1 MEQQLHNNQ
10 QQVYDYVQPQMPQE
24 NAPYS
29 VVTLVMGIL
38 SLVTGC
44 FCAGL
49 VLGIIGVVYGSKG
62 KKEVSANP
70 RKYKGTGMLKAGHIL
85 SIIGLVLGAV
95 SFICVLISL
104 AAGVAYFEWVKDLC
118 GLDF

>member
-1 MEQQLHNNQ
+1 MEQNNNQ
-10 QQVYDYVQPQMPQE
+10 LPRTQE

-29 VVTLVMGIL
+29 IVTLVLGIL

-49 VLGIIGVVYGSKG
+49 VLGILGVVFGGKG
-62 KKEVSANP
+62 KKAVEANP
-70 RKYKGTGMLKAGHIL
+70 EKYKGTGMLTAGHIL

-95 SFICVLISL
+95 SVICVIISL
-104 AAGVAYFEWVKDLC
+104 AAGVAYIEWVKDLC